1 MPFSYKEWLENVLF
15 PMFKNAGINATLE
28 NDGSIVCEKNG
39 HKQVTPYEAAY
50 SKYEE
55 YLAKYSVD

>member
-1 MPFSYKEWLENVLF
+1 MPFSYNEWINKVLF
-15 PMFKNAGINATLE
+15 PMFKNAGINAKLE

-39 HKQVTPYEAAY
+39 HKQVTPKEAAY

-55 YLAKYSVD
+55 YLAKYSTD

>member
-1 MPFSYKEWLENVLF
+1 MPFSYKEWLENFLF
-15 PMFKNAGINATLE
+15 PTLKRQGINVTLE

-39 HKQVTPYEAAY
+39 YKQVTPKEVAY

-55 YLAKYSVD
+55 YLAKYPE

>member
-1 MPFSYKEWLENVLF
+1 MPFSYKEWLENFLF
-15 PMFKNAGINATLE
+15 PTLKRQGINVTLE

-39 HKQVTPYEAAY
+39 YSQVTPKEAAY

-55 YLAKYSVD
+55 YLAKYPE